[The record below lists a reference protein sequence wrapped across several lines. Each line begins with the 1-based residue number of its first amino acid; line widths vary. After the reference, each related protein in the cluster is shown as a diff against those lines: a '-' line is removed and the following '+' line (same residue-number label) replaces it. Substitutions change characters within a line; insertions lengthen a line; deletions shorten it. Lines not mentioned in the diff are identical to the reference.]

1 MRFSTAVFAFAAAV
15 APVGALGLWGA
26 KQDSVGARDDLK
38 IPGES
43 PLELCPKDHDDDI
56 IKIERVDLIPNPP
69 EPGKTLVIS
78 AVGTVKETIVEGAYI
93 LLQIKYGLI
102 RLISTKVDLCE
113 QIKNVDLTCPIEK
126 GLVAI
131 TKAVEMPKEIPPGKY
146 NIFADVYSR
155 DDDPITCLTATVVFG
170 SHRAQ
175 SKDDETPSIEL

>member
-1 MRFSTAVFAFAAAV
+1 MRFSTAVFAFAAAM
-15 APVGALGLWGA
+15 APVDAFSLSGARRDA
-26 KQDSVGARDDLK
+26 VAARDDFK

-69 EPGKTLVIS
+69 EPGKTLLIS

-113 QIKNVDLTCPIEK
+113 QIRNVDLTCPIEK
-126 GLVAI
+126 GLVVI

-146 NIFADVYSR
+146 SVFADVYSR
-155 DDDPITCLTATVVFG
+155 NDDPITCLTATVVFG
-170 SHRAQ
+170 NHRTE
-175 SKDDETPSIEL
+175 SNDDETSSIEL